1 MFIMCKLLL
10 YLHVFEA
17 LPVKKIPKKKNKKC
31 NSKKKLLI

>member
-17 LPVKKIPKKKNKKC
+17 LPVKKIPRKKIKNVIQKR
-31 NSKKKLLI
+31 NY

>member
-17 LPVKKIPKKKNKKC
+17 LPVKKIPRKKKIKNVIQKR
-31 NSKKKLLI
+31 NY